1 MAGTSISWS
10 ATVGERIYAHAGPQH
25 PLSLI
30 IFIACLR
37 MINPTLSYQYI
48 AARNLTRR
56 ETLLCFGPLVWHL
69 PNTLNI
75 FLLSYGKRFLS
86 VTLGIAIRK
95 AKSFN
100 SRIG

>member
-10 ATVGERIYAHAGPQH
+10 ATVGERIYAYAGSQH

-30 IFIACLR
+30 ISIACLQ
-37 MINPTLSYQYI
+37 MTNPTLSYQYI
-48 AARNLTRR
+48 AARNRTRR
-56 ETLLCFGPLVWHL
+56 EILLYFGPLVWHL
-69 PNTLNI
+69 LNTLNI

-86 VTLGIAIRK
+86 VTLGIATRK

-100 SRIG
+100 PIIG